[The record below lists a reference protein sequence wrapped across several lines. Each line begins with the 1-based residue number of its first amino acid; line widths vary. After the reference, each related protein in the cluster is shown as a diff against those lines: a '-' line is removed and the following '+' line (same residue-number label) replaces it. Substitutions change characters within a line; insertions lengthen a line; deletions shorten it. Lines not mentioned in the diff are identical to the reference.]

1 VHGFLAEDQK
11 GAITTGQMADLA
23 VLSADYF
30 SIPEED
36 IKHLESVLT
45 VVGGK
50 VVYASAEFSKV
61 APPPLQVSPD
71 WSPDRMNGRRS
82 LDERSIPDRPLKSMG
97 DVGELL
103 EETINRV
110 RRSPFDIRSANA
122 IGFLAGVLLKAL
134 DSRIEERL
142 AHLEAVMTNRGAE
155 SEAFD
160 FRPAKE
166 RPHEH
171 PSAATEG
178 D

>member
-1 VHGFLAEDQK
+1 VSKRHTRIAGAREGTPIKLKAGK
-11 GAITTGQMADLA
+11 GTKQQRQD
-23 VLSADYF
+23 
-30 SIPEED
+30 
-36 IKHLESVLT
+36 
-45 VVGGK
+45 
-50 VVYASAEFSKV
+50 
-61 APPPLQVSPD
+61 
-71 WSPDRMNGRRS
+71 
-82 LDERSIPDRPLKSMG
+82 
-97 DVGELL
+97 
-103 EETINRV
+103 
-110 RRSPFDIRSANA
+110 DIRAANA

-171 PSAATEG
+171 PSATTEG

>member
-1 VHGFLAEDQK
+1 
-11 GAITTGQMADLA
+11 
-23 VLSADYF
+23 
-30 SIPEED
+30 
-36 IKHLESVLT
+36 
-45 VVGGK
+45 
-50 VVYASAEFSKV
+50 
-61 APPPLQVSPD
+61 
-71 WSPDRMNGRRS
+71 
-82 LDERSIPDRPLKSMG
+82 MG

-110 RRSPFDIRSANA
+110 RQGPFDIRAANA

-142 AHLEAVMTNRGAE
+142 AHLETVMTNRGAE

-166 RPHEH
+166 QPHEQ

>member
-1 VHGFLAEDQK
+1 
-11 GAITTGQMADLA
+11 
-23 VLSADYF
+23 
-30 SIPEED
+30 
-36 IKHLESVLT
+36 
-45 VVGGK
+45 
-50 VVYASAEFSKV
+50 
-61 APPPLQVSPD
+61 
-71 WSPDRMNGRRS
+71 MNGRRS

-166 RPHEH
+166 RPHEQ